1 MFRNADS
8 AMRWAGVQM
17 NRLIIDSPCIN
28 TMQQINSSRG
38 LYNDLTEGLTPQQV
52 QIQANLIKRYAM
64 ELTDQAASEYL
75 QIKYFCSDKYEAL
88 MNQLLS
94 RLLYSGGVRRRG
106 IQDLMLEY
114 VGRKQLTQ
122 RDLRHALKCDANAVA
137 RYKDQVYAALDSI
150 HYRAMAQIEER
161 MIEAGLIER

>member
-8 AMRWAGVQM
+8 AMRWAGLQKH
-17 NRLIIDSPCIN
+17 RLIIDSPCIN
-28 TMQQINSSRG
+28 TMQQVNSSHG
-38 LYNDLTEGLTPQQV
+38 LSNDLVEGLTPQQR
-52 QIQANLIKRYAM
+52 QLQAETIHRYAM
-64 ELTDQAASEYL
+64 DLTDQAASEYL
-75 QIKYFCSDKYEAL
+75 QIRYFCADKYDAL
-88 MNQLLS
+88 MNQVLS

-122 RDLRHALKCDANAVA
+122 RDLRHVLKCDANAVA

-150 HYRAMAQIEER
+150 HYRAMGQIEER